1 MVENMNPDVT
11 PYKISLGT
19 CISELQQTKKRKN
32 KQQIYQS
39 SPQKNISPNYNKPQS
54 DKNWLLLLCIQM
66 YIYLHVVTIV
76 KHIFRIIYFDYHT
89 CYILSVTCDR
99 SVVFSE

>member
-1 MVENMNPDVT
+1 MGSRQGSYFQPSNQWLVYN
-11 PYKISLGT
+11 
-19 CISELQQTKKRKN
+19 RKN

-76 KHIFRIIYFDYHT
+76 KHIFRIIYFDDT
-89 CYILSVTCDR
+89 
-99 SVVFSE
+99 